1 MNIILDKKFSHKMC
15 LNFSNLSKDKNILHT
30 DKKLGNYSQFQKPIV
45 QGVQVVKF
53 LFENPKIGKIVNKSE
68 TISIIFKNP
77 IFINEKIYF
86 IIKRQKKS
94 FLLIGK
100 NSFQKKNYN

>member
-15 LNFSNLSKDKNILHT
+15 INFSNLSKDKNILHL
-30 DKKLGNYSQFQKPIV
+30 DKKLGSYSQFQKPIV

-53 LFENPKIGKIVNKSE
+53 LFEVPKIVEIVNKSE

-86 IIKRQKKS
+86 NIKKEKKS

-100 NSFQKKNYN
+100 NSFQKKKS